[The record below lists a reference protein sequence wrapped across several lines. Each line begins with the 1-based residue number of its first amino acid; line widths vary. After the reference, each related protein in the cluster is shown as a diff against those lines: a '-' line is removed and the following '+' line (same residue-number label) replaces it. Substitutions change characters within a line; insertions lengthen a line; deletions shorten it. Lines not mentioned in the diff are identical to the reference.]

1 MHLARVSP
9 SAASGTVSRVK
20 DRLMPDAD
28 SPPDDN
34 DEEDGD
40 DDALNG

>member
-1 MHLARVSP
+1 MSP